1 MKIAA
6 NSVQE
11 AIAILEAQGDTAID
25 GRESYFQAHDENPN
39 KVYQIWYD
47 DEDGDDTIIWTGRL
61 TGKITPGN
69 SNTVEFD
76 C

>member
-1 MKIAA
+1 MEIIA
-6 NSVQE
+6 NSVSE
-11 AIAILEAQGDTAID
+11 AIAILESRDQAID
-25 GRESYFQAHDENPN
+25 GRESYFQAHDTIEN
-39 KVYQIWYD
+39 KVYQIFYD

-69 SNTVEFD
+69 SNTVEFF